1 MSSSILAA
9 AAKAA
14 GIPTGKGSDSRFF
27 STTKKGELHEL
38 KEELNSPKLPV
49 KRDAIKK
56 VIAAM
61 TVGKDV
67 SSLFPDMINSMQTNN
82 LEIKKL
88 VYLYMINY
96 AKSQPDLAIMGVNT
110 FRRDANDPNPLIRA
124 LAIRTM
130 GCVRVEKVIEYICEP
145 LRRSLKDDDPYV
157 RKTAALCVAKLNDLD
172 PELCQDQ
179 GFIDSLREL
188 ISDANP
194 AVVAN
199 AVAALTEIAQNAEN
213 PDEVFEVTGA
223 VLHKLL
229 AALNECSEWGQVFIL
244 DALGAYVPKD
254 GSEAESIIE
263 RVTPRLQHSN
273 AAVVMGA
280 VKVIVRLLD
289 LVPEP
294 DTRRALAKKL
304 APPLV
309 TLVSSNAPEIV
320 YVALRNI
327 QLIVA
332 ARPDILAK
340 DVKVFFCTYKDP
352 LYVKMEKLEVLI
364 QLVRDQTAE
373 QVLGELKEYASE
385 VDVEFVRRSV
395 RAIGRVAI
403 KLERT
408 AERCVNVLI
417 ELIQTKVNYV
427 VQEAIVTIKDIFRK
441 YPNRYES
448 VIAVLCES
456 LESLDDPAAKGA
468 MVWIVGENADRIDN
482 AAELLETFVDSF
494 FDEISDVQ
502 LQLLTATVKLFLVRP
517 ETKPLMERVLKLCTE
532 ETDNPDLRDRA
543 FIYWRLLT
551 VDPEAA
557 RSIIRGEKPVI
568 EDDSSKIDEGLLSEL
583 LENVSTLASV
593 YHKPARSFC
602 KKIVRIQETAMDL
615 DDEEREVEAGAEVTE
630 EGEGGQPQEREHS
643 SDLLDLGDE
652 MPAAQGK
659 LTEPP
664 FPVLLHE
671 NDPKSGG
678 CQVAGRFDRR
688 GGVIYLDLQ
697 LTNLAGG
704 DDDMGDKFAIKFNKN
719 TFALTPVKAGF
730 VTEEG
735 ALEPGVPRKA
745 EIALKIDPAN
755 ANKGVAPNLVVEM
768 AMKNQKTGHVSYFNG
783 SLPFYVLFQE
793 SPPPTQW
800 DSPDIGNVEGFAQK
814 WPQGDLA
821 SQLGQFN
828 LVSIGNEYFVFAT
841 TTGSHC
847 IAKLGPA
854 PRVEVRCV
862 QKAVLPFAIDGI
874 LALLA
879 RIADTQAYSSGGASM
894 SGAVAPA
901 GGNNDLLGLF

>member
-1 MSSSILAA
+1 
-9 AAKAA
+9 
-14 GIPTGKGSDSRFF
+14 
-27 STTKKGELHEL
+27 
-38 KEELNSPKLPV
+38 
-49 KRDAIKK
+49 
-56 VIAAM
+56 M

-67 SSLFPDMINSMQTNN
+67 SSLFPDMINQMQTNN

-88 VYLYMINY
+88 VYLYVINY
-96 AKSQPDLAIMGVNT
+96 SKSQPDLAVMGVNT

-130 GCVRVEKVIEYICEP
+130 GCVRVDKVVEYICEP
-145 LRRSLKDDDPYV
+145 LRRCLKDEDPYV
-157 RKTAALCVAKLNDLD
+157 RKTAALAVAKLNDLD

-199 AVAALTEIAQNAEN
+199 AVAALTEIAQNSDN
-213 PDEVFEVTGA
+213 PDEIFEVTAA

-244 DALGAYVPKD
+244 DALGGYAPKD
-254 GSEAESIIE
+254 GAEAESIIE

-280 VKVIVRLLD
+280 VKVVVRLLD
-289 LVPEP
+289 LVVEP

-327 QLIVA
+327 QLIIA

-364 QLVRDQTAE
+364 QLVRDQSAE

-456 LESLDDPAAKGA
+456 LESLDDPAAKAA

-494 FDEISDVQ
+494 HDEISDVQ
-502 LQLLTATVKLFLVRP
+502 LQLLTSTVKLFLARP
-517 ETKPLMERVLKLCTE
+517 ETKPLMERVLKLATE

-551 VDPEAA
+551 VDPDAA
-557 RSIIRGEKPVI
+557 LQVVKGEKPVI
-568 EDDSSKIDEGLLSEL
+568 EDDSSKLDEGLLSEL

-602 KKIVRIQETAMDL
+602 KKIVRIQESVREGD
-615 DDEEREVEAGAEVTE
+615 DDEGEVEEGAQEAE
-630 EGEGGQPQEREHS
+630 DGGAAPQEREQS
-643 SDLLDLGDE
+643 SDLLDLGGDDAVV
-652 MPAAQGK
+652 PQQAV
-659 LTEPP
+659 EPP
-664 FPVLLHE
+664 FPILLHE
-671 NDPKSGG
+671 SDPKAAG

-688 GGVIYLDLQ
+688 GGIIYLDLQ
-697 LTNLAGG
+697 LTNLAGE
-704 DDDMGDKFAIKFNKN
+704 DDDLGDKFAIKFNKN
-719 TFALTPVKAGF
+719 TFALTPVKPGF
-730 VTEEG
+730 ATDAG
-735 ALEPGVPRKA
+735 ALEPSVPRKS
-745 EIALKIDPAN
+745 EIAVKIDPNN
-755 ANKGVAPNLVVEM
+755 ASKGVAPNLVVEM
-768 AMKNQKTGHVSYFNG
+768 ALRNDKTKHVSYFNCN
-783 SLPFYVLFQE
+783 LPFYVLFLE
-793 SPPPTQW
+793 NPPPTQW
-800 DSPDIGNVEGFAQK
+800 DSPGISSLEGFATK
-814 WPQGDLA
+814 WPSGDLA
-821 SQLGQFN
+821 PLVSPFN
-828 LVSIGNEYFVFAT
+828 LVSIGNDFYVFT
-841 TTGSHC
+841 TSTGSNC
-847 IAKLGPA
+847 ICKLGPN
-854 PRVEVRCV
+854 PRIEVRCS
-862 QKAVLPFAIDGI
+862 QKQVLPFALDG
-874 LALLA
+874 LNAMLT
-879 RIADTQAYSSGGASM
+879 RIADTQAFSGGGGLSQGGSISAAS
-894 SGAVAPA
+894 
-901 GGNNDLLGLF
+901 GGETNLLDLF